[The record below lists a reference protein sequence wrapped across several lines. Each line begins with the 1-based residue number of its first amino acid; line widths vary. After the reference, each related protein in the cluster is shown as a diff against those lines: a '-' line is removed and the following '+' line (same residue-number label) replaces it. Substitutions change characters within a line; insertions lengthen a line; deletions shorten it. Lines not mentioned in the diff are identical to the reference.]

1 MATTRIT
8 NLWREDL
15 VEVDPD
21 IRVTRVFGEA
31 LVSQT
36 DLRVTRIYLEVLHQK
51 GVPPVPVASLVP
63 VLFTQN
69 V

>member
-31 LVSQT
+31 LVSET
-36 DLRVTRIYLEVLHQK
+36 DLRVTRVYIEVLHELA
-51 GVPPVPVASLVP
+51 VPPVPVASLVP
-63 VLFTQN
+63 ILITQN

>member
-21 IRVTRVFGEA
+21 IRVTRVYGEA
-31 LVSQT
+31 LVSET
-36 DLRVTRIYLEVLHQK
+36 DLRVTRMYLEVLHNLAS
-51 GVPPVPVASLVP
+51 PPILASALVP
-63 VLFTQN
+63 VIITQN